1 MDLRI
6 DQRNIITYDNNMMS
20 IVSVSRQL
28 KRRRI
33 EMGLSVYDL
42 ARLADTSPATISR
55 YENGWTRFE
64 VGTLRKLAMALDCRL
79 DVNLSAYTNATKD
92 IASEKEI
99 IKQLKRLFWD
109 AEFSKDTVEDYP
121 VWVVER
127 VLENGRL
134 SDVHALQL
142 LMGKER
148 FLKSV
153 QKATRLSPETR
164 VFWNGILRKEGMEC
178 TKKSSRRIAWNS

>member
-1 MDLRI
+1 MICD
-6 DQRNIITYDNNMMS
+6 NIKNK
-20 IVSVSRQL
+20 IVSVSEQL

-64 VGTLRKLAMALDCRL
+64 MGTLRKLAMALNCRL
-79 DVNLSAYTNATKD
+79 NVGLSACSRGTGDSGSVQD
-92 IASEKEI
+92 IIEK
-99 IKQLKRLFWD
+99 LKRLFWD
-109 AEFSKDTVEDYP
+109 TEFGENTVQYHP

-134 SDVHALQL
+134 SDVHALQH
-142 LMGKER
+142 LMGREH
-148 FLKSV
+148 FLSNMPLFR
-153 QKATRLSPETR
+153 QHY
-164 VFWNGILRKEGMEC
+164 C
-178 TKKSSRRIAWNS
+178 

>member
-1 MDLRI
+1 
-6 DQRNIITYDNNMMS
+6 MS
-20 IVSVSRQL
+20 CIVSVSEQI

-33 EMGLSVYDL
+33 EAGLSVYDL

-64 VGTLRKLAMALDCRL
+64 ITTLRKLAMALGCRL
-79 DVNLSAYTNATKD
+79 DVSLSPCSSGTKYSGSEEATTRK
-92 IASEKEI
+92 
-99 IKQLKRLFWD
+99 LKRLFWD
-109 AEFSKDTVEDYP
+109 TEFSVDTVKDHP

-134 SDVHALQL
+134 SDIHALQN
-142 LMGKER
+142 LMGREH

-153 QKATRLSPETR
+153 QKSTRLSPETR
-164 VFWNGILRKEGMEC
+164 VFWDSMLRKEGMEC
-178 TKKSSRRIAWNS
+178 TKKSFRRAAWNS

>member
-1 MDLRI
+1 MDRL
-6 DQRNIITYDNNMMS
+6 NIITCDNNMKS
-20 IVSVSRQL
+20 IVSVSEQL

-64 VGTLRKLAMALDCRL
+64 IATLRKLAMALDCRL
-79 DVNLSAYTNATKD
+79 DVNLSACRNSTRDPGSAKD
-92 IASEKEI
+92 I

-109 AEFSKDTVEDYP
+109 TEFSGNTVKDHS

-134 SDVHALQL
+134 SDVHALQH
-142 LMGKER
+142 LMGKES
-148 FLKSV
+148 FLESV
-153 QKATRLSPETR
+153 QKATRLSPETGD
-164 VFWNGILRKEGMEC
+164 FWNGILRKEGMEC
-178 TKKSSRRIAWNS
+178 TKRSFRRIAWNS